1 MDSIEVFNQ
10 YQPICDHGSILIT
23 TQDPDIAATASREI
37 RLKPLAGEDGA
48 SLLLS
53 YLHHGD
59 QSDTYEKARSI
70 CHELGGLPLA
80 IVHVAGY
87 VRQSQISLSKFL
99 KEYQAAYSQNFA
111 DNYTSLYKT
120 QYERTYS
127 TVWSIALNE
136 LRTDARDF
144 IDTLAF
150 FSPDSVPEDIFLADP
165 VTSGQPPGVENGEV
179 EQQREQSQRVDDMV
193 RHLSKRSLIERSQN
207 GDSRSRLAIH
217 RQLQHS
223 LILSLSRD
231 LARSKRIFA
240 NAVTLLRRVFP
251 RQNLIIEHM
260 TKDWPQCARYVDQ
273 VLSFHRIYLAFPDA
287 QVALGYSLEFA
298 HILCDCGQ
306 YLWEQS
312 LNEPAEQVLR
322 LATALCDGSTP
333 PRKPL
338 ALRASILFRQCSVE
352 IDEGYNGILRAI
364 PKFTTATNI
373 QRGVLDEMKRNGV
386 EPTAEVEIPLA
397 NGLNNLGCCYL
408 HLCQYAEAEPFFQQ
422 SLEIKKRE
430 KWSKDGSM
438 AYEFAESYKNIAI
451 VRAAQSQIQEALKMS
466 LESVRIITEYTDP
479 KSSRTY
485 FFRFIYACILFDSGA
500 IESALNIH
508 LEILEARRKILGE
521 AHNYTASSY
530 YMTGYTYHHLGRLQ
544 EAE

>member
-1 MDSIEVFNQ
+1 M
-10 YQPICDHGSILIT
+10 
-23 TQDPDIAATASREI
+23 A
-37 RLKPLAGEDGA
+37 KEDGA

-53 YLHHGD
+53 YLHRGD
-59 QSDTYEKARSI
+59 QSDTHEQAQSI

-87 VRQSQISLSKFL
+87 VRQSQIPLSKFL

-111 DNYTSLYKT
+111 DNYTSLYRT
-120 QYERTYS
+120 QYEKTYS
-127 TVWSIALNE
+127 TVWSLALNE
-136 LRTDARDF
+136 LPTDARNF

-150 FSPDSVPEDIFLADP
+150 FSPDSVPEDIFLADL
-165 VTSGQPPGVENGEV
+165 VTSVQIGAENKEA

-193 RHLSKRSLIERSQN
+193 RHLNKRSLIERSHD

-231 LARSKRIFA
+231 LARSKRIFT
-240 NAVTLLRRVFP
+240 NAVTLLGRVFP

-260 TKDWPQCARYVDQ
+260 TKDWPQCAKYVDQ
-273 VLSFHRIYLAFPDA
+273 VLSFHRIYLAFPNA

-298 HILCDCGQ
+298 RTLCDCGQ

-312 LNEPAEQVLR
+312 LNESAEQVLR
-322 LATALCDGSTP
+322 LASALCDGSIP
-333 PRKPL
+333 AGKPL

-373 QRGVLDEMKRNGV
+373 QRDVLAEMKRNGADL
-386 EPTAEVEIPLA
+386 TAEFEIPLA

-408 HLCQYAEAEPFFQQ
+408 HLSRYAEAEPLFQQ
-422 SLEIKKRE
+422 SLEIKKGE
-430 KWSKDGSM
+430 KWSKDDSM

-451 VRAAQSQIQEALKMS
+451 VRAAQNQIQDALKMS
-466 LESVRIITEYTDP
+466 LESVSLIEGYTDP

-508 LEILEARRKILGE
+508 LEILEARREILGE

-530 YMTGYTYHHLGRLQ
+530 YMTGYTYYHLGRFQ

>member
-1 MDSIEVFNQ
+1 M
-10 YQPICDHGSILIT
+10 T
-23 TQDPDIAATASREI
+23 TQDPDIAATASRELP
-37 RLKPLAGEDGA
+37 LKPLAKEDGA

-59 QSDTYEKARSI
+59 QSDTSEQARSI

-87 VRQSQISLSKFL
+87 VRQMQIPLSKFL
-99 KEYQAAYSQNFA
+99 KDYQAAYSQNFA

-136 LRTDARDF
+136 LPANARTF

-165 VTSGQPPGVENGEV
+165 VTSIQFGAENEEAEQP
-179 EQQREQSQRVDDMV
+179 REPSQRVDDMV
-193 RHLSKRSLIERSQN
+193 RHLSRRSLIERSHD
-207 GDSRSRLAIH
+207 GDHRSRLAIH

-240 NAVTLLRRVFP
+240 NAVTLLRGVFP

-260 TKDWPQCARYVDQ
+260 TKDWSQCARYVDQ
-273 VLSFHRIYLAFPDA
+273 VLSFNRIYLAFPHA
-287 QVALGYSLEFA
+287 QVALGHSLEFA

-312 LNEPAEQVLR
+312 LNKTAEQVLQ
-322 LATALCDGSTP
+322 LASALCDGSTP
-333 PRKPL
+333 SSKPL

-373 QRGVLDEMKRNGV
+373 QRDVLDEMKRNGAD
-386 EPTAEVEIPLA
+386 PTAEFEIPLA

-408 HLCQYAEAEPFFQQ
+408 HLSRYAEA
-422 SLEIKKRE
+422 
-430 KWSKDGSM
+430 
-438 AYEFAESYKNIAI
+438 
-451 VRAAQSQIQEALKMS
+451 
-466 LESVRIITEYTDP
+466 
-479 KSSRTY
+479 
-485 FFRFIYACILFDSGA
+485 
-500 IESALNIH
+500 
-508 LEILEARRKILGE
+508 
-521 AHNYTASSY
+521 
-530 YMTGYTYHHLGRLQ
+530 
-544 EAE
+544 

>member
-23 TQDPDIAATASREI
+23 TQVPDIAATASREVP
-37 RLKPLAGEDGA
+37 LKPLAEQDGA

-59 QSDTYEKARSI
+59 QSNTYEEARSI

-99 KEYQAAYSQNFA
+99 KEYQAVYSQSFA

-150 FSPDSVPEDIFLADP
+150 FSPDGVPEDIFLADP
-165 VTSGQPPGVENGEV
+165 VAFVQTGAENE
-179 EQQREQSQRVDDMV
+179 EAEKKREQSQRVDDMV
-193 RHLSKRSLIERSQN
+193 RHLSKRSLIERSRN

-217 RQLQHS
+217 RQLQHG

-231 LARSKRIFA
+231 VARSKRIFA
-240 NAVTLLRRVFP
+240 HAVTLLRHVFP

-260 TKDWPQCARYVDQ
+260 HKDWHQCARYVDQ
-273 VLSFHRIYLAFPDA
+273 VLSFRRIYLAFPDA

-298 HILCDCGQ
+298 RILCDCGQ

-312 LNEPAEQVLR
+312 LNEPAGQVLR
-322 LATALCDGSTP
+322 LASVLCDGSVPTS
-333 PRKPL
+333 KPL
-338 ALRASILFRQCSVE
+338 ALRASVLFRQCSVE

-364 PKFTTATNI
+364 PKFTTAINI
-373 QRGVLDEMKRNGV
+373 QRDVLDEMKRNGADL
-386 EPTAEVEIPLA
+386 TAEVEIPLA

-408 HLCQYAEAEPFFQQ
+408 HLSQYAEAEPLFQQ
-422 SLEIKKRE
+422 SLEIKRRD
-430 KWSKDGSM
+430 KWSNDGSM

-451 VRAAQSQIQEALKMS
+451 VRAAQDQIQEALKMS
-466 LESVRIITEYTDP
+466 LESVRIMTEYTDS

-500 IESALNIH
+500 IESALDIH

-530 YMTGYTYHHLGRLQ
+530 YMTGYTYYHLRRFQ